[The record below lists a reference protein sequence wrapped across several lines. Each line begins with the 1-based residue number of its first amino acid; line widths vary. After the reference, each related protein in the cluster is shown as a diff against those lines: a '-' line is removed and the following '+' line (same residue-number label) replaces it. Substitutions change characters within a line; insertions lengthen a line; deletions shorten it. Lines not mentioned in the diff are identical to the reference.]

1 MKKLYIFSA
10 FLDILEYLA
19 RCISNLVDKFTKRN
33 KNYEEI
39 TTIEYHID
47 KKDIDTSVLLYNKDK
62 HSLGIE
68 NTWDKKIPLE
78 SNKFES
84 IIYYLKKHNVLEYKK
99 YYHSLEFHSYSD
111 MTEEEES
118 NNQESITITFKD
130 GNKRTITSLDNNKK
144 VSNIIDYLKQIN

>member
-19 RCISNLVDKFTKRN
+19 RCISNLVDKFTTRN

-39 TTIEYHID
+39 TSIEYNID
-47 KKDIDTSVLLYNKDK
+47 KKDIDTSVLIYNKDK

-68 NTWDKKIPLE
+68 NTWDKKISLE

-84 IIYYLKKHNVLEYKK
+84 IIYYLKKHNVLQYKK

-111 MTEEEES
+111 MTEED
-118 NNQESITITFKD
+118 NTDNQESITITFKD
-130 GNKRTITSLDNNKK
+130 GNKRTIISLDNNKK
-144 VSNIIDYLKQIN
+144 ISNIIDYLKQIN

>member
-10 FLDILEYLA
+10 FLDILEYIA
-19 RCISNLVDKFTKRN
+19 RCISNLVDTFTKKN
-33 KNYEEI
+33 KNYDEI
-39 TTIEYHID
+39 TAIEYSIEN
-47 KKDIDTSVLLYNKDK
+47 KDISESVLIYNKDK

-68 NTWDKKIPLE
+68 NTWDKKLNLD

-84 IIYYLKKHNVLEYKK
+84 IIYYLIKNNVLKYKK

-111 MTEEEES
+111 MTEED
-118 NNQESITITFKD
+118 NIDNQETITIIFKD

-144 VSNIIDYLKQIN
+144 ISNIIDYLKNIK

>member
-19 RCISNLVDKFTKRN
+19 RCISNLVDKLTKRN
-33 KNYEEI
+33 KNYEDI
-39 TTIEYHID
+39 TAIEYSID
-47 KKDIDTSVLLYNKDK
+47 KKDISTSVLIYNKDK
-62 HSLGIE
+62 YSLGIE
-68 NTWDKKIPLE
+68 NTWDKKIDIQ

-84 IIYYLKKHNVLEYKK
+84 IIYYLKKNNVLKYKK

-111 MTEEEES
+111 MTEEE
-118 NNQESITITFKD
+118 NTDNQESITITFKD

>member
-19 RCISNLVDKFTKRN
+19 RCISNLVDTFTNKS
-33 KNYEEI
+33 KNYEDI
-39 TTIEYHID
+39 TAIEYSID
-47 KKDIDTSVLLYNKDK
+47 KKDISTSVLIYNKDK

-68 NTWDKKIPLE
+68 NTWDKKISLE

-84 IIYYLKKHNVLEYKK
+84 IIYYLKKHNVLQYKK

-111 MTEEEES
+111 MTEED
-118 NNQESITITFKD
+118 NTDNQESITITFKD
-130 GNKRTITSLDNNKK
+130 GNKRTI
-144 VSNIIDYLKQIN
+144 I

>member
-39 TTIEYHID
+39 TSIEYSID
-47 KKDIDTSVLLYNKDK
+47 KKDIDTSVLIYNKDK

-68 NTWDKKIPLE
+68 NTWDKKISLE

-84 IIYYLKKHNVLEYKK
+84 IIYYLKKHNVLQYKK

-111 MTEEEES
+111 MTEED
-118 NNQESITITFKD
+118 NTDNQESITITFKD
-130 GNKRTITSLDNNKK
+130 GTKRTITSLDNNKK

>member
-39 TTIEYHID
+39 TSIEYNID
-47 KKDIDTSVLLYNKDK
+47 KKDIDTSVLIYNKDK

-68 NTWDKKIPLE
+68 NTWDKKISLE

-84 IIYYLKKHNVLEYKK
+84 IIYYLKKHNVLQYKK

-111 MTEEEES
+111 MTEDDDS

-130 GNKRTITSLDNNKK
+130 GTKRTITSLDNNKK